1 MHQTRYDGSLLLYMS
16 TIILSTSNGIALN
29 PVAQHQT
36 PPSQVEHVKNQFN
49 ICVFSLTTK
58 RMTTASHTRLI
69 WKKNLYTLYSL
80 CHTWFKR
87 GKLFLPSIDVILAYY
102 DIPETSTMTFQ
113 QYGTSTFS
121 KDTLICMSKNISY
134 WDIV

>member
-1 MHQTRYDGSLLLYMS
+1 MSIGHHIRPVKNDSDSKLSEEHLYLKQLISAVDKHVENDNKHESLQQLLTLVRNKIVMHQTRYDGSLLLYMS

-36 PPSQVEHVKNQFN
+36 PPTQVEHVTNQFN

-69 WKKNLYTLYSL
+69 
-80 CHTWFKR
+80 
-87 GKLFLPSIDVILAYY
+87 
-102 DIPETSTMTFQ
+102 
-113 QYGTSTFS
+113 
-121 KDTLICMSKNISY
+121 
-134 WDIV
+134 